1 MSEPGERHHR
11 TSSAHAA
18 AIAYFKDRVYSFGL
32 ATGNPQIQV
41 TLDVTAS
48 TANSGFAVTFGAAI
62 VDGSS
67 PTGFAAFAA
76 TNHVPADY
84 TDFDKDGL
92 NNFVE
97 YALGLNPQVADSAG
111 ASAMSLQP
119 VSGSTYPTLTIN
131 RTSIRPDVSYRV
143 EVSTDLILWNSGPS
157 YTTTITD
164 TPTQLK
170 VRSNTPVTPS
180 SPTQFLRLA
189 VVPQ

>member
-1 MSEPGERHHR
+1 M
-11 TSSAHAA
+11 
-18 AIAYFKDRVYSFGL
+18 
-32 ATGNPQIQV
+32 
-41 TLDVTAS
+41 TAS